1 MTDHSKPP
9 HPSLPPAVIAA
20 QARQA
25 ADRPEAERTRPAQFG
40 GVRLKLTV
48 PTDIPGYHLY
58 WANDDGE
65 VDALIEEGFELVRP
79 EEMGTEASRRIQRR
93 VVQDEDI
100 ANSYS
105 RHVGTK
111 EDGSSLR
118 AYLLKIPNE
127 QWEDRQAMKLAQ
139 ADAWDGAIRKGAIE
153 NVDGRYVPRGHEIKL
168 NTRNRE
174 S

>member
-1 MTDHSKPP
+1 MTDHSKAP

-20 QARQA
+20 QARREQE
-25 ADRPEAERTRPAQFG
+25 RPAAERERPQQLG
-40 GVRLKLTV
+40 GLRLKLTV
-48 PTDIPGYHLY
+48 PTTIAGFHLY

-65 VDALIEEGFELVRP
+65 VDQLIEEGFELVRP
-79 EEMGTEASRRIQRR
+79 EEMGTEASRRLNRR
-93 VVQDEDI
+93 VVSDNDI
-100 ANSYS
+100 ADSYS

-118 AYLLKIPNE
+118 AYLMKIPDAL
-127 QWEDRQAMKLAQ
+127 WEERQAMKLAQ
-139 ADAWDGAIRKGAIE
+139 ADAWDSAIRKGAVE
-153 NVDGRYVPRGHEIKL
+153 NVDGRYTPRGHDIKL